1 MERLVNDLH
10 LNQRVYKW
18 FWQIIKENSFE
29 KPQVI
34 LFQNIEKD
42 RKHLKS
48 FYKYSM
54 SLLICQE

>member
-29 KPQVI
+29 KSQVI
-34 LFQNIEKD
+34 LFQKIEKD
-42 RKHLKS
+42 RNISDHSINIACL
-48 FYKYSM
+48 
-54 SLLICQE
+54 C

>member
-18 FWQIIKENSFE
+18 FWQTIKENSFE
-29 KPQVI
+29 KSQVI
-34 LFQNIEKD
+34 LFQNIEKG